1 MKVLVFGATGG
12 TGRQVVEQA
21 RAAGHEVTAFTRA
34 AHGDVTADRDAVA
47 RALRGQDA
55 VISALGRG
63 NSFRSHQ
70 LMSRSMDVI
79 LPAMEREGVR
89 RLIVLSSFGVGD
101 TYDDAPLL
109 PKIFFRLYLRH
120 IYADKE
126 IADDFVRRSDLNWTL
141 VYATKLT
148 DGPRTGRVRAG
159 ERLELRGMPK
169 ISRADVADFI
179 VKQLGDDTWV
189 GKTVIISAA

>member
-1 MKVLVFGATGG
+1 MNVLVFGATGG

-21 RAAGHEVTAFTRA
+21 RAAGHAVTAFTRA

-79 LPAMEREGVR
+79 LPAMERQGVR
-89 RLIVLSSFGVGD
+89 RLIVVSALGVGD
-101 TYDDAPLL
+101 TYEQAPFM
-109 PKIFFRLYLRH
+109 PKIFFHLFLRH

-126 IADDFVRRSDLNWTL
+126 IADDFVQRSSLDWTI
-141 VYATKLT
+141 VCPSKLT
-148 DGPRTGRVRAG
+148 DGPRTGQYRAG
-159 ERLELRGMPK
+159 ERLALRGMPK
-169 ISRADVADFI
+169 ISRADVADF
-179 VKQLGDDTWV
+179 VVRQLGDQTWLR
-189 GKTVIISAA
+189 KTVVVSN

>member
-1 MKVLVFGATGG
+1 VNVLVFGATGG

-34 AHGDVTADRDAVA
+34 AHGDATTDRDAVA
-47 RALRGQDA
+47 RVLRGQDA

-89 RLIVLSSFGVGD
+89 RLIVVSALGVGD
-101 TYDDAPLL
+101 TYDQAPFAA
-109 PKIFFRLYLRH
+109 KIFFRLFLRH

-126 IADDFVRRSDLNWTL
+126 IADDFVRRSGLDWTI
-141 VYATKLT
+141 VCPSKLT
-148 DGPRTGRVRAG
+148 DGPRTGQYRAG
-159 ERLELRGMPK
+159 ERLDLRGMPK
-169 ISRADVADFI
+169 ISRGDVAEFV
-179 VKQLGDDTWV
+179 VKQLGDEAWLR
-189 GKTVIISAA
+189 KTVVIST

>member
-79 LPAMEREGVR
+79 LPAMEREGLR
-89 RLIVLSSFGVGD
+89 RLIVVSALGVGD
-101 TYDDAPLL
+101 TYDQAPFAA
-109 PKIFFRLYLRH
+109 KIFFRLFLRH

-126 IADDFVRRSDLNWTL
+126 IADDFVRRSSLDWTI
-141 VYATKLT
+141 VCPSKLT
-148 DGPRTGRVRAG
+148 DGPRTGQYRAG
-159 ERLELRGMPK
+159 ERLALRGMPK
-169 ISRADVADFI
+169 ISRADVADFA
-179 VKQLGDDTWV
+179 VKQLGDDTWLR
-189 GKTVIISAA
+189 KTVVVSE

>member
-1 MKVLVFGATGG
+1 MNVLVFGATGG

-21 RAAGHEVTAFTRA
+21 RAAGHAVTSFTRA
-34 AHGDVTADRDAVA
+34 AHGDVTSDRDAVA

-55 VISALGRG
+55 VVSALGRG

-89 RLIVLSSFGVGD
+89 RLIVISALGVGD
-101 TYDDAPLL
+101 TYDQAPFAA
-109 PKIFFRLYLRH
+109 KIFFRLFLRH

-126 IADDFVRRSDLNWTL
+126 IADDFVRRSSLDWTI
-141 VYATKLT
+141 VCPSKLT
-148 DGPRTGRVRAG
+148 DGPRTGQYRAG

-169 ISRADVADFI
+169 ISRADVAELV
-179 VKQLGDDTWV
+179 VKQLGEDTWRR
-189 GKTVIISAA
+189 KTVVVSD